1 MVRNLD
7 DNAQVAA
14 GIYLAKFKPA
24 INRHNNKELVGWF
37 RIGEEAVVVLDFN
50 RDDNQLTNPDVILTP
65 DTQVEAIVISY
76 WKYFE

>member
-24 INRHNNKELVGWF
+24 INRHNNKELVGSASEKKLSSSW
-37 RIGEEAVVVLDFN
+37 
-50 RDDNQLTNPDVILTP
+50 ILTGM
-65 DTQVEAIVISY
+65 TIN
-76 WKYFE
+76 